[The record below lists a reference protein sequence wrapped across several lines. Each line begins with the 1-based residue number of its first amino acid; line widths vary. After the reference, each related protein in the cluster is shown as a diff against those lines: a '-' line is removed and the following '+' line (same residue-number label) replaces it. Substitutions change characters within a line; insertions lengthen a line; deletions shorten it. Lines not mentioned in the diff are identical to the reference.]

1 MKEKLS
7 SKTLKH
13 AAIAGAGICV
23 GASYVLT
30 SFLRRFALSRTFPMY
45 RTERKNTDKPDP
57 LGDFLRPGKE
67 WIKKEASPVTL
78 INRDS
83 MKLNGLF
90 LPSIQAGSTR
100 YVILCHGYRNNCC
113 ELGVYARHFWHRGYS
128 VLLPDARGHGDSEG
142 KYIGMGW
149 QERKDVLEW
158 VDFLRQKDPKSQI
171 VLMGISMGA
180 ATVMMSS
187 GENLP
192 SNVKAIIED
201 CGYTSV
207 WEEFSVQIHNYF
219 HLPPFPFLYLSSLAS
234 RIRYGF
240 SFKEASAIRQVAK
253 CNRPILF
260 IHGSK
265 DAFVP
270 FYMLNK
276 LYHAAKCE
284 KEKLVIDGAGHAL
297 SCATDPKLYFRTVD
311 QFLDKYII

>member
-1 MKEKLS
+1 
-7 SKTLKH
+7 
-13 AAIAGAGICV
+13 
-23 GASYVLT
+23 
-30 SFLRRFALSRTFPMY
+30 
-45 RTERKNTDKPDP
+45 
-57 LGDFLRPGKE
+57 
-67 WIKKEASPVTL
+67 
-78 INRDS
+78 
-83 MKLNGLF
+83 
-90 LPSIQAGSTR
+90 
-100 YVILCHGYRNNCC
+100 
-113 ELGVYARHFWHRGYS
+113 
-128 VLLPDARGHGDSEG
+128 
-142 KYIGMGW
+142 MGW

-219 HLPPFPFLYLSSLAS
+219 HLPPFPFLYLSYLAS

-284 KEKLVIDGAGHAL
+284 KEKLVIDGACHAL

>member
-13 AAIAGAGICV
+13 AAIAGAGVCV

-45 RTERKNTDKPDP
+45 RNERKNTDKPDP

-78 INRDS
+78 INRDG

-149 QERKDVLEW
+149 QERKMCWNGL
-158 VDFLRQKDPKSQI
+158 I
-171 VLMGISMGA
+171 
-180 ATVMMSS
+180 
-187 GENLP
+187 
-192 SNVKAIIED
+192 
-201 CGYTSV
+201 
-207 WEEFSVQIHNYF
+207 FSARKIRN
-219 HLPPFPFLYLSSLAS
+219 PRLS
-234 RIRYGF
+234 
-240 SFKEASAIRQVAK
+240 
-253 CNRPILF
+253 
-260 IHGSK
+260 
-265 DAFVP
+265 
-270 FYMLNK
+270 
-276 LYHAAKCE
+276 
-284 KEKLVIDGAGHAL
+284 
-297 SCATDPKLYFRTVD
+297 
-311 QFLDKYII
+311 

>member
-13 AAIAGAGICV
+13 AAVAGAGVCI

-30 SFLRRFALSRTFPMY
+30 SFLRRFALSRTF
-45 RTERKNTDKPDP
+45 RVCRAERKI
-57 LGDFLRPGKE
+57 R
-67 WIKKEASPVTL
+67 EASPVTL

-113 ELGVYARHFWHRGYS
+113 ELGMYARHFWHRGYS

-158 VDFLRQKDPKSQI
+158 IDFLRQKDPKAQI

-180 ATVMMSS
+180 ATVMMTS

-192 SNVKAIIED
+192 SNVKAVIED

-219 HLPPFPFLYLSSLAS
+219 HLTPFPFLYLSSLAS

-265 DAFVP
+265 DTLFP
-270 FYMLNK
+270 ST
-276 LYHAAKCE
+276 C
-284 KEKLVIDGAGHAL
+284 
-297 SCATDPKLYFRTVD
+297 
-311 QFLDKYII
+311 

>member
-13 AAIAGAGICV
+13 AAVAGAGVCI

-67 WIKKEASPVTL
+67 WIRKEASSVTL
-78 INRDS
+78 INRDG

-113 ELGVYARHFWHRGYS
+113 ELGMYARHFWHRGYS

-158 VDFLRQKDPKSQI
+158 IDFLRQKDPK
-171 VLMGISMGA
+171 A
-180 ATVMMSS
+180 
-187 GENLP
+187 
-192 SNVKAIIED
+192 
-201 CGYTSV
+201 
-207 WEEFSVQIHNYF
+207 
-219 HLPPFPFLYLSSLAS
+219 
-234 RIRYGF
+234 
-240 SFKEASAIRQVAK
+240 
-253 CNRPILF
+253 
-260 IHGSK
+260 
-265 DAFVP
+265 
-270 FYMLNK
+270 
-276 LYHAAKCE
+276 
-284 KEKLVIDGAGHAL
+284 
-297 SCATDPKLYFRTVD
+297 
-311 QFLDKYII
+311 